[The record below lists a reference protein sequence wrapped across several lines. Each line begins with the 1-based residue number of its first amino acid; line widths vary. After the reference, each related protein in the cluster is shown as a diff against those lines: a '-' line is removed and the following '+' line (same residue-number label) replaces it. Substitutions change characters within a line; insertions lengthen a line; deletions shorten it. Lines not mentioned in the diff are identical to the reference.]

1 MDVEDGR
8 GFFALLGVIF
18 SSICS
23 CNNVKMLVIDQVSME
38 FCQQG
43 VVMGR

>member
-8 GFFALLGVIF
+8 GFFALLGVIL
-18 SSICS
+18 SSIRKG
-23 CNNVKMLVIDQVSME
+23 NKVQMLVIDQVSME
-38 FCQQG
+38 VCQQA